1 MLVSVIIT
9 TYNYGHFVERAVRS
23 VMDQSLERN
32 KYEILIINDASTDH
46 TCDILSNYEDDVR
59 IFNLEKNMGLAA
71 ARNFGIKKAKGQF
84 IVFVDADDYVHR
96 DLLYVERLFLE
107 LNNNIDAVS
116 CDYFLVDEKGKHIRH
131 ISADTSPIA
140 CGIMF
145 RKDYLYDIGLYDET
159 FKARE
164 EEDLRHRFLKK
175 FSIYNL
181 TIPLYRYRMH
191 DENLT
196 KNTNTMD
203 HFAKKLKDKHG

>member
-23 VMDQSLERN
+23 VMDQSLDRN

-46 TCDILSNYEDDVR
+46 TCDILSNYEDVVR

-131 ISADTSPIA
+131 ISADTLPIA

-145 RKDYLYDIGLYDET
+145 RKDYLYNIGLYDET

-164 EEDLRHRFLKK
+164 EEDLRLRFLKK

-203 HFAKKLKDKHG
+203 YFAKKLKDKHG